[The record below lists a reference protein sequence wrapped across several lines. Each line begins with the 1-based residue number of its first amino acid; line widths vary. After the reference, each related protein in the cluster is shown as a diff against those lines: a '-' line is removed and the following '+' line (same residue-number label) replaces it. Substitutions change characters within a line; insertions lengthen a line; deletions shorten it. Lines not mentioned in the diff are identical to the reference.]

1 MSAAPR
7 WARELIGFD
16 RPSPLVRAMIG
27 PYLQL
32 DARMLRWAFGTP
44 RYVELALA
52 RATGARR
59 LEAAR

>member
-1 MSAAPR
+1 
-7 WARELIGFD
+7 
-16 RPSPLVRAMIG
+16 MIG